1 MKEQDPIHREVRGNW
16 RNRFE
21 KALRPVL
28 QAIAVV
34 ASPKK

>member
-28 QAIAVV
+28 QEIAFE
-34 ASPKK
+34 ASPKR